1 MTPRE
6 SRSAMNI
13 STALRSMADDER
25 AISPVIGVI
34 LMISLAV
41 IVASM
46 VGGFTLGMGDN
57 VPKQPPDAE
66 FTFDYN
72 VNDGTVSV
80 THDGGQPFTADTTQ
94 SLVIKQTGSTTA
106 TVVWVDG
113 STGAFP
119 ITAGDQVTP
128 AFVLQSGDEI
138 RVIWT
143 SADGSSTDTLDRF
156 RVP

>member
-1 MTPRE
+1 
-6 SRSAMNI
+6 
-13 STALRSMADDER
+13 MADDER

-46 VGGFTLGMGDN
+46 VGGFTLGMGDS

-113 STGAFP
+113 STGSFP
-119 ITAGDQVTP
+119 ITAGDQVAP
-128 AFVLQSGDEI
+128 AFVLESGDEI